1 MYPELSLVNL
11 QFSLP
16 LTSKQLICSLTST
29 HISFVHSFILLSSTY
44 RYLLCR
50 GDCVRC
56 RNVYQARSPCPGAL
70 SSQTSVVMFLSAKR
84 IVLTPL
90 CLLNLLPS
98 FQTQHKPHLLLT
110 RPSPHFLWST
120 LSFYTNHFL
129 INHSAISNI
138 LPDGLTPVML

>member
-11 QFSLP
+11 QLSLP
-16 LTSKQLICSLTST
+16 LTSKQLIFSLIST
-29 HISFVHSFILLSSTY
+29 HFICSFIHSFIQYIPVPTLPWGLLDAEMFT
-44 RYLLCR
+44 RHGLRVL
-50 GDCVRC
+50 V
-56 RNVYQARSPCPGAL
+56 L
-70 SSQTSVVMFLSAKR
+70 SEFPDLVVMFLSAKR

-90 CLLNLLPS
+90 CLLNLLAS

-120 LSFYTNHFL
+120 LSFYTHHFL
-129 INHSAISNI
+129 INYSAISNI